1 VNAADLGTLAAL
13 AVIACAGAF
22 VFGITGFGSALITIP
37 LASHMLPLPFA
48 LALFALLDFSNAWRV
63 GLEYPKLAQKGEI
76 ARMLPLVLVG
86 TTIGMTLLVNLPR
99 HAAMVALGVFILAVA
114 VLNLMRGAS
123 QSVISQRWAYV
134 AGLGGGLTGSLFGAG
149 GPPYAIYLSRRG
161 LSKEAYRAT
170 LGLCSVFSI
179 SARVTAFIIAGT
191 LATPKPWLWALVLL
205 PASLTGMWL
214 ARRAFNRLSRDLLV
228 RAIGVM
234 LAVSGLS
241 LVIRGL
247 A

>member
-1 VNAADLGTLAAL
+1 MSAADIGTLAAL
-13 AVIACAGAF
+13 ALVACAGAF

-37 LASHMLPLPFA
+37 LASHMLPLPFT

-63 GLEYPKLAQKGEI
+63 GLENPKLAQKGEI

-86 TTIGMTLLVNLPR
+86 TTVGMTLLVNLPR
-99 HAAMVALGVFILAVA
+99 HAAMVALGVFILGVA
-114 VLNLMRGAS
+114 VLNLARGSA

-134 AGLGGGLTGSLFGAG
+134 AGLGGGLTGTLFGAG

-170 LGLCSVFSI
+170 LGMCSIFSI

-214 ARRAFNRLSRDLLV
+214 SRRAFNRISRDLLV